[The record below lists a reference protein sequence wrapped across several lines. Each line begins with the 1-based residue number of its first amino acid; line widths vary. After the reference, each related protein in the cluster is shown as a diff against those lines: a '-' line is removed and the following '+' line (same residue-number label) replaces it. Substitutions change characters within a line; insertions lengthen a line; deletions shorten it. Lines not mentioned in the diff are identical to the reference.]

1 MLFEEVIAN
10 NPSLQPYE
18 YISTEIT
25 EDGKRL
31 VLHLESRQ
39 NTAEEACP
47 YCGGH
52 VHICGSCSM
61 RLRDMP
67 VNPGTR
73 QDIEIAYRR
82 YRCQGRAR
90 TFWEKTPFSVCNS
103 LKGQRGFPLD
113 KTQLFAYIEMTLF
126 LMSDTSL

>member
-1 MLFEEVIAN
+1 MLFDQIIAN

-18 YISTEIT
+18 YISTEIA
-25 EDGKRL
+25 EDGKRM
-31 VLHLESRQ
+31 VLHLESMR

-67 VNPGTR
+67 IYPGTK
-73 QDIEIAYRR
+73 QDIEIAYARAAQGHSARR
-82 YRCQGRAR
+82 FHSSILR
-90 TFWEKTPFSVCNS
+90 
-103 LKGQRGFPLD
+103 RG
-113 KTQLFAYIEMTLF
+113 
-126 LMSDTSL
+126 